1 MYGKRLRDLRKSRK
15 LTLVKVAEK
24 LNIAMTTYGAYE
36 REEKRPSIDMLR
48 SLANLYNV
56 STDYI
61 LGLTDEKDPKPNQDL
76 LDVQKLFLREKL
88 HWNGRPL
95 NEEELEPIRKFLE
108 IVVRDRLPK
117 NSSKENKD

>member
-15 LTLVKVAEK
+15 LTLVKVAER
-24 LNIAMTTYGAYE
+24 LNIGMTTYGAYE

-117 NSSKENKD
+117 NSNKENND